1 MRTKSISLIILF
13 VLSFCLLSC
22 NRTEPDKN
30 RIAETNDT
38 GRPDEDSIMNTS
50 TLASDSIKHELNEQ
64 NKDSI
69 RALLE
74 KDRKKKKDSIRS
86 AKENEVKLA
95 AFYFHPTA
103 RCVTCRN
110 IEAYS
115 IEAIKEWEVQNK
127 KKVVW
132 NELNIEDSANEHYV
146 DEYDL
151 QFSSLVIVKYTGDKK
166 DNWKNLE
173 ETWKLVNDKST
184 FVKYVM
190 HELDEFSKQN

>member
-1 MRTKSISLIILF
+1 MRTRSISLLMLLL
-13 VLSFCLLSC
+13 LSFFLVSC
-22 NRTEPDKN
+22 NKTVTDQKRVG
-30 RIAETNDT
+30 ETNDT
-38 GRPDEDSIMNTS
+38 GTQDESSILKT
-50 TLASDSIKHELNEQ
+50 TTIAGDSIKPELKVKS
-64 NKDSI
+64 KDSLRVLI
-69 RALLE
+69 E
-74 KDRKKKKDSIRS
+74 KERKNKKDSIRS
-86 AKENEVKLA
+86 AKETEIRLVA
-95 AFYFHPTA
+95 YYFHPTA

-190 HELDEFSKQN
+190 QELDEFSKQN